1 MLTQIAKGRVYDYSH
16 SVGRGAASG
25 MGFSQP
31 TSMAFEGNTVYV
43 LNRGIEG
50 ISNVP

>member
-25 MGFSQP
+25 MGFQP
-31 TSMAFEGNTVYV
+31 AHFHG
-43 LNRGIEG
+43 L
-50 ISNVP
+50 